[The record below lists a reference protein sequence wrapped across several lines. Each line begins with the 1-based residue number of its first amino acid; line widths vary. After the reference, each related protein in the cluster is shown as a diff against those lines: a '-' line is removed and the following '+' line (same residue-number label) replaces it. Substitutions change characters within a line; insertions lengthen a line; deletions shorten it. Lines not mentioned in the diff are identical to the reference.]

1 MYLSP
6 GIVGTR
12 FIRKGNVCVNVILSV
27 CVCLYMGGARVGG
40 REPVGC
46 AHNTRV
52 IVVAAVPLCDNGGF
66 QERGREELSA
76 PPAKTIC

>member
-1 MYLSP
+1 MCECD
-6 GIVGTR
+6 TQ
-12 FIRKGNVCVNVILSV
+12 
-27 CVCLYMGGARVGG
+27 CVCGEGGG

-52 IVVAAVPLCDNGGF
+52 VVVAAVPLCDNGGF
-66 QERGREELSA
+66 QERSREELSA